1 MKNRRKKPYRKL
13 DSATLADIVTRIVRV
28 ANPEKIILFGSAA
41 RGKMGPNSDLD
52 LLVIKP
58 GRFNRARLAGDIYME
73 MEGAGEA
80 VDVIIVTPE
89 EVGRYCDTPW
99 LVIAPVLKE
108 GRVVYA
114 A

>member
-1 MKNRRKKPYRKL
+1 
-13 DSATLADIVTRIVRV
+13 
-28 ANPEKIILFGSAA
+28 
-41 RGKMGPNSDLD
+41 MGPNSDLD
-52 LLVIKP
+52 FLVIKP
-58 GRFNRARLAGDIYME
+58 GRFDRGRLAGDIYMQ

-89 EVGRYCDTPW
+89 EVRRYGDSPW
-99 LVIAPVLKE
+99 LVIAPALKE